1 MVIDTS
7 ALVAILLGEPEAK
20 TIAMAIATD
29 NRRLI
34 SAFSLLETSIV
45 IESKKGEDGAHELDL
60 LLHKIQAE
68 IISMNSTQTEAA
80 RKAWREFGKGHHPA
94 ALNIGDCCAYALAKI
109 TGEPLLFKGDDFC
122 KTDIAL
128 VSYLNQT
135 HVEEKEENSPF
146 PLAEE
151 QSDNQDGNQEREK
164 NT

>member
-29 NRRLI
+29 NKRLI
-34 SAFSLLETSIV
+34 GAFSLLETSIV

-80 RKAWREFGKGHHPA
+80 RKAWREFGKGRHPA

-109 TGEPLLFKGDDFC
+109 TGEPLLFKGDDFS

-128 VSYLNQT
+128 VSYLNQN
-135 HVEEKEENSPF
+135 HLDEKEENNPF